1 MITYENECPFC
12 LNLWDKS
19 NEQRF
24 ICAVCNACRH
34 PSGLIEL
41 KVGNAVVMW
50 QFEEGHHNSCCVGTQ
65 DDHDNEACRT
75 IIPPLPF
82 DINAIRIAITFS

>member
-1 MITYENECPFC
+1 MIAYENECPFC

-24 ICAVCNACRH
+24 TCAACNACRY
-34 PSGLIEL
+34 PSKLIKL

-50 QFEEGHHNSCCVGTQ
+50 QVKDDSDCSCCVGTK

-75 IIPPLPF
+75 IIPALPF
-82 DINAIRIAITFS
+82 DINAVRIAITFS